1 MATLGIPLGSL
12 SLLLLFF
19 CCAQRSVGLKEN
31 YYATS
36 CPRAEHIVKEQVYN
50 LYQEHGNTA
59 VSWVRLIFHDC
70 IVQRIL
76 TIREF
81 SAQSCDASILLDS
94 SGDVQTEKQSD
105 RNFGMRNFK
114 YVDTIKQAIE
124 AECPGVVSCADI
136 IVLAAKEAAAMLGGP
151 RIAVKTGRRDS
162 RKSSAAVVDKYVPL
176 HNGSISSLLSAFAS
190 VDIDAEGAVALL
202 GLIFIHSRLYPE
214 VDPSFDPDYAVYL
227 KGRCPTPNRDPNE
240 VLYAR
245 NDRVTP
251 MKLDNNY
258 FKNLINH
265 RGLLLVDQG
274 LLSDSRTTPY
284 VTKMAQDNNYFFA
297 QFSRALTILSENNP
311 LTGSDGEIRN
321 HCRFVNRP

>member
-59 VSWVRLIFHDC
+59 VSWIRLIFHDC
-70 IVQRIL
+70 IV
-76 TIREF
+76 
-81 SAQSCDASILLDS
+81 QSCDASILLDS

-114 YVDTIKQAIE
+114 YVDTIKEAIE
-124 AECPGVVSCADI
+124 VECPGVVSCADI

-190 VDIDAEGAVALL
+190 VGIDAEGAVALL
-202 GLIFIHSRLYPE
+202 GAHSVGRTHCVNLVERLYPE

-227 KGRCPTPNRDPNE
+227 KGRCPTPNPDPNE

-284 VTKMAQDNNYFFA
+284 VTKMAQDNTYFFA

>member
-36 CPRAEHIVKEQVYN
+36 CPRAEDIVKEQVYN

-59 VSWVRLIFHDC
+59 VSWIRLIFHDC
-70 IVQRIL
+70 IV
-76 TIREF
+76 
-81 SAQSCDASILLDS
+81 QSCDASILLDS

-124 AECPGVVSCADI
+124 VECPGVVSCADI
-136 IVLAAKEAAAMLGGP
+136 IVLASKEAAAMLGGP

-176 HNGSISSLLSAFAS
+176 HNGSISSLLSAFAA
-190 VDIDAEGAVALL
+190 VGIDAEGAVALL
-202 GLIFIHSRLYPE
+202 GAHSVGRTHCVNLVERLYPE

-227 KGRCPTPNRDPNE
+227 KGRCPTPNPDPNE

-245 NDRVTP
+245 NDPVTP

-311 LTGSDGEIRN
+311 LTGSDGEIFQ
-321 HCRFVNRP
+321 CLM

>member
-59 VSWVRLIFHDC
+59 VSWIRLIFHDC
-70 IVQRIL
+70 IV
-76 TIREF
+76 
-81 SAQSCDASILLDS
+81 QSCDASILLDS

-190 VDIDAEGAVALL
+190 VAIDAEGAVALL
-202 GLIFIHSRLYPE
+202 GAHSVGRTHCVNLVERLYPE

-227 KGRCPTPNRDPNE
+227 KGRCPTPNPDPKE

-274 LLSDSRTTPY
+274 LLSDSRTTPH

>member
-1 MATLGIPLGSL
+1 MAKLGIPLGSL

-19 CCAQRSVGLKEN
+19 FCCAQRSVGLQEN

-36 CPRAEHIVKEQVYN
+36 CPRAEEIVKEQVYN

-59 VSWVRLIFHDC
+59 VSWIRLIFHDC
-70 IVQRIL
+70 IV
-76 TIREF
+76 
-81 SAQSCDASILLDS
+81 QSCDASILLDS

-114 YVDTIKQAIE
+114 YVDTIKEAIE

-136 IVLAAKEAAAMLGGP
+136 IVLAAKEAAAQLGGP

-162 RKSSAAVVDKYVPL
+162 RKSSAAVVDKYIPL

-190 VDIDAEGAVALL
+190 VGIDAEGAMALL
-202 GLIFIHSRLYPE
+202 GAHSVGRTHCVNLVERLYPE
-214 VDPSFDPDYAVYL
+214 VDPNFDPDYAVYL
-227 KGRCPTPNRDPNE
+227 KGRCPTPNPDPNE

-265 RGLLLVDQG
+265 EGLLLVDQG

-297 QFSRALTILSENNP
+297 QFSRAFTILSENNP
-311 LTGSDGEIRN
+311 LTGGDGEIRN

>member
-59 VSWVRLIFHDC
+59 VSWIRLIFHDC
-70 IVQRIL
+70 IV
-76 TIREF
+76 
-81 SAQSCDASILLDS
+81 QSCDASILLDS

-114 YVDTIKQAIE
+114 YVDTIKEAIE
-124 AECPGVVSCADI
+124 VECPGVVSCADI

-190 VDIDAEGAVALL
+190 VGIDAEGAVALL
-202 GLIFIHSRLYPE
+202 GAHSVGRTHCVNLVERLYPE

-227 KGRCPTPNRDPNE
+227 KGRCPTPNPDPNE

-321 HCRFVNRP
+321 QCRFVNRP

>member
-36 CPRAEHIVKEQVYN
+36 CPRADHIVKEQVYN

-59 VSWVRLIFHDC
+59 VSWIRLIFHDC
-70 IVQRIL
+70 IV
-76 TIREF
+76 
-81 SAQSCDASILLDS
+81 QSCDASILLDS

-190 VDIDAEGAVALL
+190 VGIDAEGAVALL
-202 GLIFIHSRLYPE
+202 GAHSVGRTHCVNLVERLYPE

-227 KGRCPTPNRDPNE
+227 KGRCPTPNPDPNE

-245 NDRVTP
+245 NDPVTP